1 MSELAGRLPSELHQ
15 ALGQLFMLGFRGEA
29 LQPDHWLCRT
39 LHNGHLGGV
48 LLFDR
53 NVDGSVQNIS
63 SPAQLRQLTADL
75 QDAAGGNLLIAV
87 DQEGGKVCRLKA
99 MAGFVLQPAA
109 LDLAAAGLEAS
120 AQAARDCAAML
131 AEAGIT
137 LNFAPVVDL
146 DYDPPSPIIGCYGRS
161 FGSDPASVIEHAK
174 VWIAAHH
181 AQGIACCLKHFPGHG
196 SSREDS
202 HLGFVDA
209 SATWQPQELE
219 PYRHLISAGF
229 ADMVMS
235 AHLVLRQLDASGL
248 PATLS
253 RPILTDLLRT
263 EIGFQGVIC
272 TDDLQMGAIR
282 RGWSY
287 REAVQA
293 ALLAGADM
301 LVIGNNL
308 ADQPEALQEGLAAIE
323 DLLAEGRIKEERLLA
338 SVARVQALKSRAK
351 GGRPAACGVPAQI

>member
-120 AQAARDCAAML
+120 
-131 AEAGIT
+131 
-137 LNFAPVVDL
+137 V
-146 DYDPPSPIIGCYGRS
+146 
-161 FGSDPASVIEHAK
+161 
-174 VWIAAHH
+174 
-181 AQGIACCLKHFPGHG
+181 
-196 SSREDS
+196 
-202 HLGFVDA
+202 
-209 SATWQPQELE
+209 
-219 PYRHLISAGF
+219 
-229 ADMVMS
+229 
-235 AHLVLRQLDASGL
+235 
-248 PATLS
+248 
-253 RPILTDLLRT
+253 
-263 EIGFQGVIC
+263 
-272 TDDLQMGAIR
+272 AIR
-282 RGWSY
+282 CRYGCRSNA
-287 REAVQA
+287 RNPMA
-293 ALLAGADM
+293 AT
-301 LVIGNNL
+301 
-308 ADQPEALQEGLAAIE
+308 QPG
-323 DLLAEGRIKEERLLA
+323 ERDRNSSA
-338 SVARVQALKSRAK
+338 S
-351 GGRPAACGVPAQI
+351 